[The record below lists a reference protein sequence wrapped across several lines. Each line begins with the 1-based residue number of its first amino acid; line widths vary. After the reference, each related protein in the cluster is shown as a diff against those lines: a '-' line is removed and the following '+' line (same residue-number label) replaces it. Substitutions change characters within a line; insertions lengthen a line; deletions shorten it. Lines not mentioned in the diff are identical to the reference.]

1 MARIDVDV
9 DVDDI
14 LWSMSTWEKQEMAN
28 ALYDDGVTPEAL
40 NKQLDVISDRYAS
53 TNLEQELSDLLD
65 KVWTNRLFLNNDDI
79 QTITALSKKSIH

>member
-14 LWSMSTWEKQEMAN
+14 LWSMSTWEKQEMAD
-28 ALYDDGVTPEAL
+28 ALYDDGVTPKQL
-40 NKQLDVISDRYAS
+40 NDELDVISDRYAS

>member
-1 MARIDVDV
+1 MARIDVEV

>member
-28 ALYDDGVTPEAL
+28 ALYDEGVTPEAL
-40 NKQLDVISDRYAS
+40 NKQLDAISDRYAS